1 MAHFA
6 DCWSHLAGRTTH
18 TVVPPLGAQMS
29 RERCER
35 SRCSWMA
42 CMKVS
47 RGRLSCSKVF
57 LSSVSNVNLCVCFFL
72 FCFQRSVYRSIFCLS
87 SCSSVFVCSRA
98 SVPLSLFYLS
108 VLVSCSKISILICIF
123 VFWIRCSVLY
133 SFQVRVQVLFFCSD
147 LFRSWFSVS
156 FFLFCSVSL
165 MKVMMGLRMRLNL
178 MSRSRRAGHAD
189 LKC

>member
-1 MAHFA
+1 
-6 DCWSHLAGRTTH
+6 
-18 TVVPPLGAQMS
+18 
-29 RERCER
+29 
-35 SRCSWMA
+35 
-42 CMKVS
+42 MKVN
-47 RGRLSCSKVF
+47 RGRLLCSKVF
-57 LSSVSNVNLCVCFFL
+57 LSSISNVNLCVCPFFCSVFKDLYIDL
-72 FCFQRSVYRSIFCLS
+72 FCIPFL
-87 SCSSVFVCSRA
+87 RA

-108 VLVSCSKISILICIF
+108 VLVSCSEF
-123 VFWIRCSVLY
+123 VVLFYIR
-133 SFQVRVQVLFFCSD
+133 FQVLVLFEFWFCSSVHD